1 MNEGKV
7 GAGGPDEFATHTW
20 YPPKRFLHFVLPV
33 MLPPLLL
40 LLLRVSFKL
49 WPDAQTM
56 YVRQREDLSFKSGL
70 VYGIRLSTPRN
81 LTLTTH
87 LQEIFWPA
95 LKFNHPHPT
104 ANAVLP
110 LRPFAQN
117 LRHGQEKTLGCAFPA
132 SPRRAQ
138 QQQQQQPQKKN
149 GKDVPNARIPWIS
162 LASPHELTRLRLRPL
177 V

>member
-1 MNEGKV
+1 MV
-7 GAGGPDEFATHTW
+7 GARGPDEFATHAW
-20 YPPKRFLHFVLPV
+20 SPPKRFLHFVLPV
-33 MLPPLLL
+33 MLPPPLV

-70 VYGIRLSTPRN
+70 VYGIRLSTPWYN
-81 LTLTTH
+81 LILTTH
-87 LQEIFWPA
+87 LQEIFWHA

-117 LRHGQEKTLGCAFPA
+117 PRHGQESVCLHTALSSSSSSSSSRRRRTGKMSRMRA
-132 SPRRAQ
+132 SPGS
-138 QQQQQQPQKKN
+138 P
-149 GKDVPNARIPWIS
+149 S
-162 LASPHELTRLRLRPL
+162 LSPTN
-177 V
+177 